1 MSDKNIIF
9 AVLKTN
15 ENMKK
20 VALLLL
26 ACTLVTSCAVNKKS
40 KYKSVDEKDVP
51 EKFVQ
56 DFKKRRPEIEQ
67 AKWQI
72 VDSTCYI
79 ANFKSSGN
87 DVSMRFENTSVET
100 AWNVPLEYT
109 PKTILNYIDENY
121 KGYKIESVEIIDIR
135 NKKSYRATISKKAEE
150 VKLQFDLQG
159 YFTKIME

>member
-1 MSDKNIIF
+1 
-9 AVLKTN
+9 
-15 ENMKK
+15 MKK
-20 VALLLL
+20 LALLLL
-26 ACTLVTSCAVNKKS
+26 VCTLATSCSVSRKN

-51 EKFVQ
+51 AKFVQ

-67 AKWQI
+67 TTWQM

-87 DVSMRFENTSVET
+87 DVTMKFKNTSVET

-109 PKTILNYIDENY
+109 PKTILNYIEENY
-121 KGYKIESVEIIDIR
+121 KGYKIESIDIVELR
-135 NKKSYRATISKKAEE
+135 NKKSYIATIYKKTEE

-159 YFTKIME
+159 YFTKVME

>member
-1 MSDKNIIF
+1 
-9 AVLKTN
+9 
-15 ENMKK
+15 MKK
-20 VALLLL
+20 LALLLL
-26 ACTLVTSCAVNKKS
+26 VCTLVTSCSVSKKN

-51 EKFVQ
+51 AKFVQ

-67 AKWQI
+67 TTWQM

-87 DVSMRFENTSVET
+87 DVSMKFKNTSVET

-109 PKTILNYIDENY
+109 PKTILNYIEENY
-121 KGYKIESVEIIDIR
+121 KGYKIESIDIVELR
-135 NKKSYRATISKKAEE
+135 NKKSYIATIYKKTEE

-159 YFTKIME
+159 YFTKVME